1 MKFNHFS
8 VSALQQTAPSA
19 ATTTAT
25 ASLSGWRKIQR
36 NLLLIYRY
44 PCAQLVHQRYGW
56 LAVLILA
63 FTLPWFLYL
72 MNPFHFRAGLVAPA
86 VFTLLLYS
94 AFIFSSYFLIFSTL
108 ARYADGFFADCKW
121 CLGRQFLALLLVWV
135 LIWVFIGVFKYY
147 YQAGALTTVQAWCLL
162 GVRIFLLGIVPL
174 LLLQLSWPKLLQVK
188 QSLGESVLP
197 VAEMDTEYPPYY
209 KELVYV
215 ESKGIAKILYYLDG
229 EMLKQRRMRCSFDE
243 LKLKLHPDIQMLV
256 CDRTF
261 RVNIAYVDVAK
272 SRKLKSTIQLKVNQ
286 LQLDVSSRQKD
297 QVKRLL
303 QDL

>member
-1 MKFNHFS
+1 
-8 VSALQQTAPSA
+8 
-19 ATTTAT
+19 
-25 ASLSGWRKIQR
+25 
-36 NLLLIYRY
+36 
-44 PCAQLVHQRYGW
+44 
-56 LAVLILA
+56 
-63 FTLPWFLYL
+63 
-72 MNPFHFRAGLVAPA
+72 
-86 VFTLLLYS
+86 
-94 AFIFSSYFLIFSTL
+94 
-108 ARYADGFFADCKW
+108 
-121 CLGRQFLALLLVWV
+121 
-135 LIWVFIGVFKYY
+135 
-147 YQAGALTTVQAWCLL
+147 
-162 GVRIFLLGIVPL
+162 
-174 LLLQLSWPKLLQVK
+174 LQVK

>member
-1 MKFNHFS
+1 MKFNRFS

-135 LIWVFIGVFKYY
+135 LFGF
-147 YQAGALTTVQAWCLL
+147 
-162 GVRIFLLGIVPL
+162 
-174 LLLQLSWPKLLQVK
+174 
-188 QSLGESVLP
+188 
-197 VAEMDTEYPPYY
+197 
-209 KELVYV
+209 
-215 ESKGIAKILYYLDG
+215 
-229 EMLKQRRMRCSFDE
+229 
-243 LKLKLHPDIQMLV
+243 
-256 CDRTF
+256 
-261 RVNIAYVDVAK
+261 
-272 SRKLKSTIQLKVNQ
+272 
-286 LQLDVSSRQKD
+286 
-297 QVKRLL
+297 
-303 QDL
+303 